1 MGRTMNEG
9 NEMKMIANYHTH
21 TARCGHAV
29 GEDREYVEKA
39 IERGLKVLGFSD
51 HVPMPFPD
59 GHESRFRVPL
69 RLLDDYV
76 SSVLGLREE
85 YKQDIDVRL
94 GFEAEYYP
102 DLFEGMLRVLEPYPV
117 DYLLLAGHFNDS
129 RETVYNPQTQFSRD
143 ALRTYVDRI
152 VEGMETGKYSCVAH
166 PDLFH
171 YAGPERI
178 YRREMERLCRRAKEL
193 DIPLEINILGLRE
206 GRNYPCDRF
215 WPIVKEQGCRVVLG
229 CDAHRPGDVAEPEQV
244 ASALAYAA
252 RFQLTVEPDMTL
264 RKLFLDEI
272 RL

>member
-1 MGRTMNEG
+1 MDKGSKG
-9 NEMKMIANYHTH
+9 KMIANYHTH
-21 TARCGHAV
+21 TCRCGHAV

-76 SSVLGLREE
+76 SSVLGLRAE
-85 YKQDIDVRL
+85 YREDIDIRL

-102 DLFEGMLRVLEPYPV
+102 DLFEGMLQVLSPYPM

-129 RETVYNPQTQFSRD
+129 RETVYNPQTQFRHD

-152 VEGMETGKYSCVAH
+152 VEGMETGKYTYVAH

-178 YRREMERLCRRAKEL
+178 YRREMTRLCERAKAL
-193 DIPLEINILGLRE
+193 DVPLEINVLGLRE

-215 WPIVKEQGCRVVLG
+215 WPIAKEQGCRVVLG
-229 CDAHRPGDVAEPEQV
+229 CDAHDPQDVAEPEQL
-244 ASALAYAA
+244 ARALAYAA
-252 RFQLTVEPDMTL
+252 RFQLTVEP
-264 RKLFLDEI
+264 EI
-272 RL
+272 ALKKPF